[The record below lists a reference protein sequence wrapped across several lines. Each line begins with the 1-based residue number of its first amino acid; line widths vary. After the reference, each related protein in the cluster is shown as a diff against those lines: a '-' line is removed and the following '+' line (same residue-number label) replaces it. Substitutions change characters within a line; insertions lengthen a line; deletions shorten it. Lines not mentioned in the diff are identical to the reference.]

1 MTIINNDTA
10 EYFGD
15 PNKKLSVLQES
26 IAAECSIPGGQCAAV
41 KPRRPHRQKIPP
53 PPFLS
58 VRQLAEIGNVSIKT
72 VYWWL
77 AAQKIPASKVRRW
90 RGVMV
95 LHQDDAARFLTA
107 VEPLQPVVA
116 DTIEAEGRR
125 DV

>member
-1 MTIINNDTA
+1 VVVVNNYVD
-10 EYFGD
+10 EYFY
-15 PNKKLSVLQES
+15 NLKKVSVLQES
-26 IAAECSIPGGQCAAV
+26 IAVDCSIPGGHRAAA

-77 AAQKIPASKVRRW
+77 AAQKIPTSKVRKW

-95 LHQDDAARFLTA
+95 LHQDDVARFLTA

-116 DTIEAEGRR
+116 DTAEAEASH
-125 DV
+125 D